1 MYARRRKAAKSQ
13 TQRAAWQ
20 SALLSLP
27 VTAAMALLLLVLS
40 TLLLLLTKDP
50 ARYHGAVGVVLL
62 YVTAALGGAAAA
74 LLSGR
79 RLPLQ
84 TGILAGASMFLLFSI
99 PALFLQGSLHKLWGL
114 ALRVPVIAAAIG
126 GAFLACRR
134 RKVRRR
140 R

>member
-1 MYARRRKAAKSQ
+1 MPTRRRKAAKSQ

-27 VTAAMALLLLVLS
+27 VTAATALLLLVLS

-50 ARYHGAVGVVLL
+50 ARYHGVVGFVLL
-62 YVTAALGGAAAA
+62 YATATLGGAAAA
-74 LLSGR
+74 LLGGR

-84 TGILAGASMFLLFSI
+84 AGVLAGVSMFLLFSI
-99 PALFLQGSLHKLWGL
+99 PTLFLSGGFHKLWGL
-114 ALRVPVIAAAIG
+114 LLRTPVVAAAIA

-134 RKVRRR
+134 RKARRR